1 MFSFTCF
8 NCANWLRAKG
18 AAEKGGFKM
27 ATAALVSSPTWKV
40 WISGRRGDVAAGGYG
55 TVYAVQLMELPVS
68 PSD

>member
-1 MFSFTCF
+1 
-8 NCANWLRAKG
+8 
-18 AAEKGGFKM
+18 M
-27 ATAALVSSPTWKV
+27 ATATLVSSPTWKV